1 MDPTTEVPAL
11 ECRDVWK
18 SYGDQPV
25 LQGVSFR
32 ARAGENL
39 CIMGASGGGKTTLLK
54 ILFGA
59 HRADRGAVLLDGED
73 ITRMPERELDRVRR
87 KFGVMFQG
95 GALLN
100 SLTVGENIALPL
112 QQHTDLDPDTIWTM
126 VKIKLH
132 QVDLLTAIDK
142 LPADLSGGMLKRASV
157 ARALALDPK
166 ILFYDE
172 PESGLDPIA
181 TSRVDQ
187 LINEMRDTMGITNVV
202 VTHTIDSV
210 RRIGDHVLLLDQGKL
225 LLDGTVD
232 DLITSDH
239 PRVQRFRTGEIEA
252 ETPGGG
258 RLQSYW
264 RDLLL

>member
-1 MDPTTEVPAL
+1 VNAAGDAIV
-11 ECRDVWK
+11 ECRGVGK
-18 SYGDQPV
+18 SYGDQVV
-25 LQGVSFR
+25 LKDVSFR

-39 CIMGASGGGKTTLLK
+39 CILGASGGGKTTLLK
-54 ILFGA
+54 ILFAA
-59 HRADRGAVLLDGED
+59 HRPDGGEVRIDGQD
-73 ITRMPERELDRVRR
+73 ISRLPERALDQVRR

-100 SLTVGENIALPL
+100 SLTVAENIALPL
-112 QQHTDLDPDTIWTM
+112 QQHTRLDDETIATM

-132 QVDLLTAIDK
+132 QVDLLPAADK
-142 LPADLSGGMLKRASV
+142 LPSDLSGGMLKRASV

-187 LINEMRDTMGITNVV
+187 LINQLRDTMGITNVV
-202 VTHTIDSV
+202 VSHTLESV
-210 RRIGDHVLLLDQGKL
+210 RRIGDHVLLLDQGRI
-225 LLDGTVD
+225 LLDGTVA
-232 DLITSDH
+232 DLLASDE
-239 PRVQRFRTGEIEA
+239 PRVRRFRTGELEA
-252 ETPGGG
+252 DEGTGL
-258 RLQSYW
+258 RVQSYY